1 MPEDEPPVL
10 AGGADDVDLVVV
22 LAVVVGL
29 LPPSKIISRVLVVGW
44 KELYRCQVRIASS
57 TRSEPCTCI
66 LRRKTWS
73 RSNLVRHIVRML
85 DSELRRY

>member
-1 MPEDEPPVL
+1 ML

-44 KELYRCQVRIASS
+44 EELYRYQVRIASS

-66 LRRKTWS
+66 LIRRTGS
-73 RSNLVRHIVRML
+73 RSNLAHHIVRML
-85 DSELRRY
+85 DSELRRS